1 VKKDGHT
8 ASVSE
13 DDDMEGRM
21 DARRLY
27 DALDAGRKARGLSWR
42 QLAEQAGVSPSLLS
56 RMGNG
61 QRPDLD
67 GFIALV
73 QWLGAPAEEF
83 MVRPGAA
90 PDTAEQPALETQL
103 ALLLRARNDLT
114 DADREYLLDIVGAT
128 MRRIKADRREG

>member
-1 VKKDGHT
+1 MT
-8 ASVSE
+8 
-13 DDDMEGRM
+13 GRM

-27 DALDAGRKARGLSWR
+27 DALDAQRGARAMSWR
-42 QLAEQAGVSPSLLS
+42 QVAEQAGVSPSLLS

-83 MVRPGAA
+83 MRRSAEARP
-90 PDTAEQPALETQL
+90 PSRPSLETEL
-103 ALLLRARNDLT
+103 ALLLRARDDLS
-114 DADREYLLDIVGAT
+114 DADRDYLLDIVGAT
-128 MRRIKADRREG
+128 LRRIKADRRER

>member
-1 VKKDGHT
+1 
-8 ASVSE
+8 
-13 DDDMEGRM
+13 MEGRM

-27 DALDAGRKARGLSWR
+27 DALDAQRLARGMSWR

-83 MVRPGAA
+83 MVWPEGRTHTDAGP
-90 PDTAEQPALETQL
+90 TLEAQL
-103 ALLLRARNDLT
+103 ALLLRARDDLS
-114 DADREYLLDIVGAT
+114 DADREYLLEILGAT

>member
-1 VKKDGHT
+1 
-8 ASVSE
+8 
-13 DDDMEGRM
+13 MEGRM

-27 DALDAGRKARGLSWR
+27 EALDAGRRARGLSWR

-61 QRPDLD
+61 LRPDLD

-83 MVRPGAA
+83 MVRPG
-90 PDTAEQPALETQL
+90 DTARTEPQPALETQL
-103 ALLLRARNDLT
+103 SLLLRARNDLS
-114 DADREYLLDIVGAT
+114 DADKDYLLDIVSAT
-128 MRRIKADRREG
+128 MRRIKADRQES

>member
-1 VKKDGHT
+1 
-8 ASVSE
+8 
-13 DDDMEGRM
+13 MEGRM

-27 DALDAGRKARGLSWR
+27 DALDAQRRAQGISWR
-42 QLAEQAGVSPSLLS
+42 QLAERAGVSPSLLS

-73 QWLGAPAEEF
+73 QWLGTPAEEF
-83 MVRPGAA
+83 MVEPGGHR
-90 PDTAEQPALETQL
+90 DTTVSLETQL
-103 ALLLRARNDLT
+103 ALLLRARDDLT
-114 DADREYLLDIVGAT
+114 EADKDYLLDILGAT